1 MEAGVG
7 GRWHDCRLVVDDTP
21 PTLETERLL
30 LVPLDRSRLE
40 AFVALTADPEVMCY
54 WAPEGAFTRERAE
67 ENFTASLARFA
78 EYGFGRRWIVVKDS
92 GAGIGFTE
100 TKYFGV
106 RGERAAPDQVE
117 IGFMLDRTA
126 WGHGYATEAGAAI
139 CAEVFERLD
148 LDLLH
153 AVYHPANRPSQRVLE
168 KLGMQFERELS
179 GSWPLRLYRLTRAEW
194 QEQSR

>member
-30 LVPLDRSRLE
+30 LLPLDHSRLE
-40 AFVALTADPEVMCY
+40 AFVALTGDPEVMCY

-67 ENFTASLARFA
+67 ENFAASLARFA

-100 TKYFGV
+100 TSTSAFAVNG
-106 RGERAAPDQVE
+106 P
-117 IGFMLDRTA
+117 
-126 WGHGYATEAGAAI
+126 
-139 CAEVFERLD
+139 RLI
-148 LDLLH
+148 
-153 AVYHPANRPSQRVLE
+153 R
-168 KLGMQFERELS
+168 
-179 GSWPLRLYRLTRAEW
+179 
-194 QEQSR
+194 SRSASCSTG